1 MNDQVQVPTADQ
13 LSQAVTQMI
22 LQRSE
27 AKDKIEQIER
37 QLPVLQA
44 QLQLLNAQAELA
56 KAQTPAED

>member
-27 AKDKIEQIER
+27 AKDKIEHIER

-56 KAQTPAED
+56 KAQTPTED